1 MCQVKDEEDEEFD
14 EEEEGME
21 EIEAMLIE
29 EFTLDEEDDGEGEE
43 TEAAAEERL
52 EMEIGERFETD
63 DANFTRMMVQRHTYC
78 PAMNRP

>member
-29 EFTLDEEDDGEGEE
+29 EFTLDEEDDGEDEE

-63 DANFTRMMVQRHTYC
+63 DANFTSMCVSV
-78 PAMNRP
+78 PSS